1 MLFEGAGRG
10 QPPSGRSESVPGCE
24 MRRGFPREGGRA
36 FQAQK
41 WPAQRSEEGGQGRVR
56 GQETLQLWK
65 KLEMCAG
72 LRGTGLWLPGKAF
85 VLSKA
90 QGESLKR
97 DWVVVRAE
105 VGGMG

>member
-1 MLFEGAGRG
+1 MCYLRVQGGGSHRLEGQKVFLG
-10 QPPSGRSESVPGCE
+10 V
-24 MRRGFPREGGRA
+24 RRGFPREGERA

-41 WPAQRSEEGGQGRVR
+41 WPAQRSEEGGQGRVK